1 MYIVVSKNCSL
12 NMYKIHHP
20 VTGRVKTVHRN
31 LLMPVNFLPLP
42 AWDDSVNSECDLS
55 SNCDSSDI
63 DCQKSDTADRTS
75 QWIADLD
82 EVAGMGNDELEN
94 LTDSGEHEICDHEV
108 GQHTEQGGGMECQD
122 NSDSMSNVS
131 VSLCH
136 TSNDEVSPV
145 PDVQKQDSV
154 SPIVIP
160 VADHDCDISEEKPVG
175 SSQNNEDSCHVAAEF
190 HEQQKT
196 RTRFG
201 RVIKPVS
208 RLIQIMSTQRVSP
221 VIEV

>member
-12 NMYKIHHP
+12 NTYKIRHP
-20 VTGRVKTVHRN
+20 VTGRVKTIHRN

-55 SNCDSSDI
+55 SNCDLSDI

-82 EVAGMGNDELEN
+82 EVVGMGNDKLEN
-94 LTDSGEHEICDHEV
+94 LTASGEHEICDHEV
-108 GQHTEQGGGMECQD
+108 GQHTKQGGGMECQD
-122 NSDSMSNVS
+122 NSDSMSVS

-145 PDVQKQDSV
+145 PV
-154 SPIVIP
+154 SPIVLP
-160 VADHDCDISEEKPVG
+160 VADHDCDVSEETPVG
-175 SSQNNEDSCHVAAEF
+175 SSHHNEDSCHVAAEF

-208 RLIQIMSTQRVSP
+208 RLIQIMSTQRFSP
-221 VIEV
+221 VIDV